1 MSSMAFSVGT
11 IPAFIVALGVLVVFH
26 EWGHY
31 VAARLLGVKVL
42 RFSIGLGPVLWR
54 RHWGTDQTE
63 WAVSL
68 LPLGGYVRMLD
79 EREGAVRPEE
89 RERAF
94 NRQSLGARSLIVLA
108 GPLAN
113 LLLTWLIFS
122 ALYMVGLPAPRAC
135 FAEPVAGTP
144 AALAGVRAGDCWVD
158 ASGVAQNSW
167 QDMELSIAEYSAAG
181 TLDLQVQGT
190 DGQRHD
196 DRLMRVPAMAGAT
209 GSDAWG
215 LQPWNPPLVPVI
227 GRVVAGSAAARAG
240 LQVGDRIMAV
250 ANQPITDWQ
259 QLVQVIE
266 PRAQQVTRLEV
277 RRGTG
282 QVTLTVV
289 PQAVS
294 LPSGKTVGRMG
305 ITPQISDTLRQQWTV
320 MQSDP
325 PLRALRHGFRQS
337 WKLGQLSL
345 VSLIHL
351 VSGRGSWDDV
361 GGPVRIASM
370 AGESARLG
378 LIPYLE
384 FIAVVSLSL
393 GILNLMPIPVLD
405 GGHLLYHALEFVR
418 GRPLSD
424 AMMARTQ
431 QWGLLLL
438 LGMMGFSFYNDLR
451 QFFNQ

>member
-1 MSSMAFSVGT
+1 
-11 IPAFIVALGVLVVFH
+11 
-26 EWGHY
+26 
-31 VAARLLGVKVL
+31 
-42 RFSIGLGPVLWR
+42 
-54 RHWGTDQTE
+54 
-63 WAVSL
+63 
-68 LPLGGYVRMLD
+68 
-79 EREGAVRPEE
+79 
-89 RERAF
+89 
-94 NRQSLGARSLIVLA
+94 
-108 GPLAN
+108 
-113 LLLTWLIFS
+113 
-122 ALYMVGLPAPRAC
+122 
-135 FAEPVAGTP
+135 
-144 AALAGVRAGDCWVD
+144 
-158 ASGVAQNSW
+158 
-167 QDMELSIAEYSAAG
+167 
-181 TLDLQVQGT
+181 
-190 DGQRHD
+190 
-196 DRLMRVPAMAGAT
+196 
-209 GSDAWG
+209 
-215 LQPWNPPLVPVI
+215 VI
-227 GRVVAGSAAARAG
+227 GRVIAGSAAARAG